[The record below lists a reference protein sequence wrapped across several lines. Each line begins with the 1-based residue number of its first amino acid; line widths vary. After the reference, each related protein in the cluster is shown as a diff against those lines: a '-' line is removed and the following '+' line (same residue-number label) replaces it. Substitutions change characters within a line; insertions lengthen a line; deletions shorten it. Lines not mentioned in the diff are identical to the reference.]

1 MRGGYTYIM
10 TNKPFGVLYV
20 GVTSSL
26 ARIEAHREK
35 RGSAFA
41 AKWDCTRL
49 VLIEVHDTIEDAIL
63 REKRL
68 KNWNR
73 LWKCRLIVEQNPN
86 WDDLWVQL
94 NGGAVAGVA
103 PDNAAAS
110 IGLNVPRTF
119 KGRPGDD
126 PTRCSFAGEA

>member
-1 MRGGYTYIM
+1 MQGGYTYIM
-10 TNKPFGVLYV
+10 TNKPFGVLYI

-26 ARIEAHREK
+26 ARIQAHREK

-49 VLIEVHDTIEDAIL
+49 VLIEVHDAIEDAIL

-73 LWKCRLIVEQNPN
+73 VWKCRLISEQNPN
-86 WDDLWVQL
+86 WDDLCDKL
-94 NGGAVAGVA
+94 NGGAECVLDNPAAPASAGA
-103 PDNAAAS
+103 TTAARMS
-110 IGLNVPRTF
+110 P
-119 KGRPGDD
+119 
-126 PTRCSFAGEA
+126 E

>member
-10 TNKPFGVLYV
+10 TNKPFGVLYI

-26 ARIEAHREK
+26 ARIQAHREK

-41 AKWDCTRL
+41 AKWDCTRV
-49 VLIEVHDTIEDAIL
+49 VLIEVHDSIEDAIL

-73 LWKCRLIVEQNPN
+73 VWKCRLISQQNPN
-86 WDDLWVQL
+86 WDDLWDQL
-94 NGGAVAGVA
+94 NGGAVVSAA
-103 PDNAAAS
+103 PDDPAALAS
-110 IGLNVPRTF
+110 AGATAVARA
-119 KGRPGDD
+119 RP
-126 PTRCSFAGEA
+126 E

>member
-10 TNKPFGVLYV
+10 TNKPFGVLYI
-20 GVTSSL
+20 GVTSNL
-26 ARIEAHREK
+26 ARIQAHREK

-49 VLIEVHDTIEDAIL
+49 VLIEVHDSIDDAIL

-73 LWKCRLIVEQNPN
+73 IWKCRLISEQNPN
-86 WDDLWVQL
+86 WDDLWDQL
-94 NGGAVAGVA
+94 NGGAEVSVALDNPAA
-103 PDNAAAS
+103 PAS
-110 IGLNVPRTF
+110 
-119 KGRPGDD
+119 
-126 PTRCSFAGEA
+126 AGATMMSHE

>member
-26 ARIEAHREK
+26 ARIKAHREK

-73 LWKCRLIVEQNPN
+73 VWKCRLIAEQNPN
-86 WDDLWVQL
+86 WDDLWGQL
-94 NGGAVAGVA
+94 NGGA
-103 PDNAAAS
+103 AAS
-110 IGLNVPRTF
+110 AAIDNTAAPA
-119 KGRPGDD
+119 
-126 PTRCSFAGEA
+126 SAGATIKASAAPE

>member
-10 TNKPFGVLYV
+10 TNRPFGVLYI
-20 GVTSSL
+20 GVKSSL
-26 ARIEAHREK
+26 ARIEAHRQK

-49 VLIEVHDTIEDAIL
+49 VLIEVHDSIDDAIL

-73 LWKCRLIVEQNPN
+73 MWKCRLISEQNPN
-86 WDDLWVQL
+86 WDDLWDQL
-94 NGGAVAGVA
+94 NGGAEHV
-103 PDNAAAS
+103 PDNVAAPAS
-110 IGLNVPRTF
+110 
-119 KGRPGDD
+119 
-126 PTRCSFAGEA
+126 AGATIAAQAHPE

>member
-1 MRGGYTYIM
+1 MRGGCTYIM
-10 TNKPFGVLYV
+10 TNKPFGVLYI

-49 VLIEVHDTIEDAIL
+49 VLIEVHDSIEDAIL

-68 KNWNR
+68 NNWKR
-73 LWKCRLIVEQNPN
+73 VWKCRLISEQNPN
-86 WDDLWVQL
+86 WDDLWDQL
-94 NGGAVAGVA
+94 NGGAVMSAA
-103 PDNAAAS
+103 PDNPAAPA
-110 IGLNVPRTF
+110 
-119 KGRPGDD
+119 
-126 PTRCSFAGEA
+126 FAGATSAVQAPSE

>member
-10 TNKPFGVLYV
+10 TNKPFGVLYI

-26 ARIEAHREK
+26 ARIEAHRQK
-35 RGSAFA
+35 RGSFFA

-49 VLIEVHDTIEDAIL
+49 VLIEVHDSIEDAIL

-73 LWKCRLIVEQNPN
+73 VWKCRPISEQNPN
-86 WDDLWVQL
+86 WDDLWDQL
-94 NGGAVAGVA
+94 NGGAAVSVTPDELAAPASAGA
-103 PDNAAAS
+103 TIAAQ
-110 IGLNVPRTF
+110 VHP
-119 KGRPGDD
+119 
-126 PTRCSFAGEA
+126 E